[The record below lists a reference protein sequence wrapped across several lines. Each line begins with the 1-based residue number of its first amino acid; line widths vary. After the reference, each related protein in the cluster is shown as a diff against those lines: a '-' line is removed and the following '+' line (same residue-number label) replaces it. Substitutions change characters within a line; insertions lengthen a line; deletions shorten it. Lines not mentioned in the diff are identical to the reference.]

1 MQLMTFNSL
10 LMFDI
15 VFVFFLFLVGVT
27 CLVYYMP
34 PVSLRSSASASS
46 ASSSSS
52 SSSISNSDGH
62 NRISASVATKTCRHH
77 GHHGYQALH
86 HHPHH
91 PRNHC
96 TSAASRMATHREHG
110 FAAAAVV
117 SSSDCELQ
125 EIVDRSTSDSVG
137 SRDDHH
143 RCRSARSGS
152 ATIEFFT
159 ATAATA
165 AKFVDEGRLLVERP
179 LACTQVKE
187 ATAIVATTSE
197 AGGATRTVP
206 QCCYVKEKWQRSSL
220 SSSRKYHQAPVHE
233 V

>member
-34 PVSLRSSASASS
+34 PASSRSSPSASS
-46 ASSSSS
+46 TSTSSSL
-52 SSSISNSDGH
+52 ISNSGSSHSD
-62 NRISASVATKTCRHH
+62 ISASVATKKCRHF
-77 GHHGYQALH
+77 GHSYQALH
-86 HHPHH
+86 HHHH
-91 PRNHC
+91 MRDHYA
-96 TSAASRMATHREHG
+96 SANRMATHREHG
-110 FAAAAVV
+110 FAAAAVL
-117 SSSDCELQ
+117 SSVDCELP
-125 EIVDRSTSDSVG
+125 EVAELGVK
-137 SRDDHH
+137 RDD
-143 RCRSARSGS
+143 RFRESRSGS

-165 AKFVDEGRLLVERP
+165 AKFADEGRLLVERP
-179 LACTQVKE
+179 ATCVQMPE
-187 ATAIVATTSE
+187 ATATVATTSGE

-220 SSSRKYHQAPVHE
+220 SSSRKLHQALVHE